1 MGSTQPSQGLW
12 ARRHG
17 VRGSCAWEAPDC
29 SRQPPLASDIGSLT
43 GASEARYGF
52 LAEALVPANEVCF
65 PLGVGRVEM
74 PRSEL
79 PEIGA

>member
-52 LAEALVPANEVCF
+52 LAEALVPADEACVF
-65 PLGVGRVEM
+65 PFRCWKS
-74 PRSEL
+74 RNASF
-79 PEIGA
+79 GAS